1 MIKTYV
7 NENTL
12 YAIVEN
18 NIDDN
23 FSDVSDLVE
32 LQYQFINCK
41 QRRLIIH
48 FTDCK
53 FINASVSVIIGTLPE
68 YAKKIEKSV
77 KYRFIDQPN
86 HPVFKFMKHVGMYK
100 FYMKNEIDYD
110 GKGAI
115 PFGEISNENRMDEYT
130 EKIMS
135 LAPIKMNNEAK
146 DILASYIY
154 EIYQNGFFHSKSEIG
169 VFTSGYWVKEKNE
182 FNFSI
187 YDMGVG
193 IPDKIREHMK
203 QDIESEKC
211 LRIAFI
217 EGFSTSQNKDVNRGL
232 GLTRLIRFIRLNN
245 GKMSI
250 YTDDICCIIEQQ
262 EEERYYRLKKPIKG
276 TLIII
281 NIITDEKHIYVVK

>member
-7 NENTL
+7 NENIL
-12 YAIVEN
+12 YAIIEDR
-18 NIDDN
+18 IDDS
-23 FSDVSDLVE
+23 FSDVSDLIE
-32 LQYQFINCK
+32 LQYEFINCK
-41 QRRLIIH
+41 QKRLIIH
-48 FTDCK
+48 FTDCE

-68 YAKKIEKSV
+68 YAKKIKKSV

-86 HPVFKFMKHVGMYK
+86 HPIFKFMKHVGMYK
-100 FYMKNEIDYD
+100 FYMKNEIDYN
-110 GKGAI
+110 GKDAI
-115 PFGEISNENRMDEYT
+115 PFGKITDENRMDEYT
-130 EKIMS
+130 EKIMT

-146 DILASYIY
+146 DILSSYIY

-203 QDIESEKC
+203 KNIESEKC
-211 LRIAFI
+211 LKIAFI
-217 EGFSTSQNKDVNRGL
+217 EGFSTSENKDVNRGL
-232 GLTRLIRFIRLNN
+232 GLTRLIKFIRLNN

-250 YTDDICCIIEQQ
+250 YTDDICCIVEQQ

-281 NIITDEKHIYVVK
+281 NIIADEKHIYIVK